1 MSYIFS
7 ILNTYFLRQF
17 IGWFS
22 ICMGSILAV
31 VSIFE
36 GAELLRRSIGRAVRL
51 TTVLE
56 MVLLKLPNHFQM
68 LLPFGVLLAT
78 IVIFVRLNRSS
89 ELTVA
94 RAHGLSV
101 WHVMSS
107 FIQAVV
113 AVGLVHLVFINPL
126 GAAMSSRLNN
136 LQQQYFT
143 NHPNR
148 IMISDTGLWLREVNS
163 QRHSIV
169 HAKYVEPGNSVFRA
183 VNFYNYTPGG
193 DYLSRIHAD
202 KVVLKDGVWALQQVI
217 SWDVANHK
225 TQSATLFIKTNMT
238 IDKLQEAQT
247 PPENLSFWQL
257 PSFIEVIKGSGL
269 SGLKYLLHFHK
280 LLAEILFM
288 AGMVLLA
295 AGFCFRYYRTGSNLL
310 VIAVGIA
317 AGFGIYFA
325 SHLVY
330 ALGLGGKLPVAVAA
344 WSPAIIT
351 VLVSIARLFHIEDG

>member
-1 MSYIFS
+1 MSYVFS
-7 ILNTYFLRQF
+7 IINTYFVRQF
-17 IGWFS
+17 VGWFS
-22 ICMGSILAV
+22 ICMASILAV

-51 TTVLE
+51 STVFE

-89 ELTVA
+89 ELTIS
-94 RAHGLSV
+94 RASGLSI

-107 FIQAVV
+107 FMQAVTMIGV
-113 AVGLVHLVFINPL
+113 MHLVFINPL

-136 LQQQYFT
+136 LQQQHFT
-143 NHPNR
+143 NRPNR
-148 IMISDTGLWLREVNS
+148 IMISDTGLWLREVNA

-169 HAKYVEPGNSVFRA
+169 HARRVEPGNRVFHG
-183 VNFYNYTPGG
+183 VNFYNYTPDGQ
-193 DYLSRIHAD
+193 YLSRIYA
-202 KVVLKDGVWALQQVI
+202 VNVTLKDGVWSLEQVK
-217 SWDVANHK
+217 SWDVANQK
-225 TQSATLFIKTNMT
+225 TESETLFIKTSMT
-238 IDKLQEAQT
+238 IEKLQETQT

-257 PSFIEVIKGSGL
+257 PSFIEMIRGSGL
-269 SGLKYLLHFHK
+269 SGAKYLLHFHK

-295 AGFCFRYYRTGSNLL
+295 AGFCFRYHRTGNNLL

-317 AGFGIYFA
+317 AGFSIYFA

-344 WSPAIIT
+344 WSPAMIT
-351 VLVSIARLFHIEDG
+351 VMISIARLFHIENG